1 MKHTEILELLDA
13 AKQQLGSDYKVCK
26 ALEISTSVVSDWR
39 HARKNPQP
47 EDIALIASLAG
58 MDGATWALRALVE
71 KHEGTPKGDRLMKAV
86 GKAFL
91 VTGAAI
97 GGAGANAGAIFGS
110 TYDHVGYLI
119 RCIFRSPRAYAAGS

>member
-1 MKHTEILELLDA
+1 MKHAEILSLLDA

-26 ALEISTSVVSDWR
+26 ALGISTSVISDWR

-47 EDIALIASLAG
+47 EDIALIAGLAG
-58 MDGATWALRALVE
+58 MDAATWALRALVE

-91 VTGAAI
+91 ATGAAFA
-97 GGAGANAGAIFGS
+97 GAGANAAVIFGS
-110 TYDHVGYLI
+110 TSENVGHLI